1 MRSSLEPRNLHV
13 GVVIVAYNSGD
24 LLVRCVESLIN
35 AAEKARIKQKI
46 VIIDNHPNKY
56 DSFIEKMDVSYIS
69 LQNNPGF
76 GTANNTGLRFLIA
89 NFDSD
94 YFFLINPDA
103 YIPNNFYTEF
113 LGITAKLSNI
123 SSSPIS
129 PKICFPKAYLS
140 ASAKLAVNLKSNES
154 IFLYDPMSVIALFN
168 SDGSSRVEFSEKFKH
183 IKHEDT
189 LVLDL
194 KDRTEVSDLKSNP
207 WFIFYKSL
215 AFEKFNIDYL
225 VQNAGSK
232 VDAPFSAGDLNTFWL
247 SSRLN
252 TRVPLA
258 RQAWC
263 GAAVLLPSLYVEE
276 VGGFD
281 EKYFLYYEDTDY
293 SMRGARLGHH
303 PYLVDNLI
311 VFHEHSASTN
321 VDTLQRSKAI
331 WRSRSL
337 FMCQNFG
344 FRLAF
349 VYSLLVGARALNQ
362 ILRKRT
368 TFRHFYKILMAE
380 VSASISGVQK
390 GISKRK
396 VPYFHDK

>member
-1 MRSSLEPRNLHV
+1 MRKLLESHNLHV

-24 LLVRCVESLIN
+24 LLIRCVESLIN

-46 VIIDNHPNKY
+46 VIVDNHPNKH
-56 DSFIEKMDVSYIS
+56 DAFIEKMDVTYIS
-69 LQNNPGF
+69 LQDNPGF
-76 GTANNTGLRFLIA
+76 GTANNRGLRFLIS

-103 YIPNNFYTEF
+103 YVPNNFYTEF
-113 LGITAKLSNI
+113 LGINMKLSNI

-140 ASAKLAVNLKSNES
+140 APAKLAVNLDSDKSM
-154 IFLYDPMSVIALFN
+154 FLYDPLFLIALFN
-168 SDGSSRVEFSEKFKH
+168 SDGSSRVGYSEKFKH
-183 IKHEDT
+183 IRSEDV

-194 KDRTEVSDLKSNP
+194 KDTTEVSKLKSNP
-207 WFIFYKSL
+207 WFTFYERIN
-215 AFEKFNIDYL
+215 FENLRIDYL

-232 VDAPFSAGDLNTFWL
+232 VDAPFSAGDLSTFWL

-252 TRVPLA
+252 TRVPLV

-263 GAAVLLPSLYVEE
+263 GAAVLLPSLYVEQ

-293 SMRGARLGHH
+293 SMRGARLGHR
-303 PYLVDNLI
+303 PYLLDSLI

-321 VDTLQRSKAI
+321 IDAVQRSKAI
-331 WRSRSL
+331 WRSQSL

-349 VYSLLVGARALNQ
+349 AYTLLIAARALKKL
-362 ILRKRT
+362 LRRQT

-380 VSASISGVQK
+380 VSSSLSGVQK

-396 VPYFHDK
+396 VPYFHD

>member
-1 MRSSLEPRNLHV
+1 MGETLESHNLHI
-13 GVVIVAYNSGD
+13 GVVIIAYNSGD
-24 LLVRCVESLIN
+24 LLIRCVESLIN

-46 VIIDNHPNKY
+46 VIIDNHPNKH
-56 DSFIEKMDVSYIS
+56 DAFIEKMDVTYIS
-69 LQNNPGF
+69 LQDNPGF
-76 GTANNTGLRFLIA
+76 GTANNRGLRFLIS

-103 YIPNNFYTEF
+103 YVPNNFYTEF
-113 LGITAKLSNI
+113 LGINMKLSNI

-140 ASAKLAVNLKSNES
+140 APAKLAVNLDSDKSM
-154 IFLYDPMSVIALFN
+154 FLYDPLFLIALFN
-168 SDGSSRVEFSEKFKH
+168 SDGSLRVGYSEKFKH
-183 IKHEDT
+183 IRSEDV

-194 KDRTEVSDLKSNP
+194 KDTTEVSKLKSNP
-207 WFIFYKSL
+207 WFTFYETIN
-215 AFEKFNIDYL
+215 FENLSIDYL

-232 VDAPFSAGDLNTFWL
+232 VDAPLSAGDLNTFWL

-252 TRVPLA
+252 TRVPLI

-263 GAAVLLPSLYVEE
+263 GAAVLLPYLYVEQ

-293 SMRGARLGHH
+293 SMRGANLGHH
-303 PYLVDNLI
+303 PYLIDSLI

-321 VDTLQRSKAI
+321 VDTFQRSKAI
-331 WRSRSL
+331 WKSQSL

-344 FRLAF
+344 FRLALANT
-349 VYSLLVGARALNQ
+349 LLIVARALKKL
-362 ILRKRT
+362 LRKQT

-380 VSASISGVQK
+380 ASLSLSGVQK

-396 VPYFHDK
+396 VPYFHD

>member
-1 MRSSLEPRNLHV
+1 MRKLLESHNLHV

-24 LLVRCVESLIN
+24 LLIRCVESLIN

-46 VIIDNHPNKY
+46 VIIDNHPNKH
-56 DSFIEKMDVSYIS
+56 DAFIEKMDVTYIS
-69 LQNNPGF
+69 LQDNPGF
-76 GTANNTGLRFLIA
+76 GTANNRGLRFLIS

-103 YIPNNFYTEF
+103 YVPNNFYTEF
-113 LGITAKLSNI
+113 LGINMKLSNI

-140 ASAKLAVNLKSNES
+140 APAKLAVNMKSNES
-154 IFLYDPMSVIALFN
+154 MFLYDPMNIIALFN
-168 SDGSSRVEFSEKFKH
+168 SDGSSRVGFSEKFKH
-183 IKHEDT
+183 IRSEDV

-194 KDRTEVSDLKSNP
+194 KDTTEVSKFKSNM
-207 WFIFYKSL
+207 WFTFYKTIN
-215 AFEKFNIDYL
+215 FENLSIDYL

-252 TRVPLA
+252 TRVPLV

-263 GAAVLLPSLYVEE
+263 GAAVLLPSSYVEQ

-293 SMRGARLGHH
+293 SMRGARLGHR
-303 PYLVDNLI
+303 PYLLDSLI

-321 VDTLQRSKAI
+321 IDAVQRSRAI
-331 WRSRSL
+331 WRSQSL

-349 VYSLLVGARALNQ
+349 GYTLLVAARALKNL
-362 ILRKRT
+362 LRRQT
-368 TFRHFYKILMAE
+368 TLRHFYKILMAE
-380 VSASISGVQK
+380 VSSSFSGVQK
-390 GISKRK
+390 GISKRRI
-396 VPYFHDK
+396 PYFHD